1 MSKIHITTLPEGK
14 LGIIRMRDCNAAD
27 EPVILAKTLFE
38 LSRDP
43 DNMSQHF
50 DPVIH
55 TLGAISGGLT
65 GHCVITCRECD
76 DTELPPETTFR
87 NAWEDT
93 GGAVRVNMT
102 IARRLHMDTIREAR
116 NAELA
121 RQDLTFM
128 RAVERGDRLAQS
140 AIAKEKQRLRDIP
153 QRFDLSG
160 ASTPADLL
168 STWPDNLSV

>member
-1 MSKIHITTLPEGK
+1 MPG
-14 LGIIRMRDCNAAD
+14 MR
-27 EPVILAKTLFE
+27 
-38 LSRDP
+38 RY
-43 DNMSQHF
+43 
-50 DPVIH
+50 
-55 TLGAISGGLT
+55 GAP
-65 GHCVITCRECD
+65 
-76 DTELPPETTFR
+76 PPETTFR

>member
-93 GGAVRVNMT
+93 GGRRPSQHDYCPAPPHGHDSGSSKCRARQTGSNVYAGGG
-102 IARRLHMDTIREAR
+102 ARR
-116 NAELA
+116 
-121 RQDLTFM
+121 
-128 RAVERGDRLAQS
+128 
-140 AIAKEKQRLRDIP
+140 
-153 QRFDLSG
+153 
-160 ASTPADLL
+160 
-168 STWPDNLSV
+168 